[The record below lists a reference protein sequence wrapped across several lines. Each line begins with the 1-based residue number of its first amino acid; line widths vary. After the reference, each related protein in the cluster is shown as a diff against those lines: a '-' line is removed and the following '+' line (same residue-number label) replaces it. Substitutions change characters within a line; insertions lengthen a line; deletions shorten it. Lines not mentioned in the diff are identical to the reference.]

1 MPSVFSCV
9 PRVISFFREKHQ
21 HLPLKPNLHAWS
33 DGYSAQFRSRL
44 TFSLMKFCET
54 ALSVSQHKK
63 QQETPLR
70 ERLHKCSSWYFKKC
84 IISWW
89 KCMIWYIHDQYISR
103 ICRLCWW
110 ENNWSYNSTYVE
122 RRNIQRVRGSKDLS
136 KDIKKLFKFTKLSV
150 SNNKKKIP
158 CIEIFKLAT
167 DRGPFYKQCYRR
179 DEDPTISCHS
189 EKDFDENH
197 CDLCGEV

>member
-1 MPSVFSCV
+1 
-9 PRVISFFREKHQ
+9 
-21 HLPLKPNLHAWS
+21 
-33 DGYSAQFRSRL
+33 
-44 TFSLMKFCET
+44 MKFCET

-167 DRGPFYKQCYRR
+167 DRGPFFKQCYRR
-179 DEDPTISCHS
+179 DEILQFLAIVKKILMKIIVICAERYIKEFWSAFNAQCGS
-189 EKDFDENH
+189 MNH
-197 CDLCGEV
+197 AFRMKFKTSRKLKYVQFSK